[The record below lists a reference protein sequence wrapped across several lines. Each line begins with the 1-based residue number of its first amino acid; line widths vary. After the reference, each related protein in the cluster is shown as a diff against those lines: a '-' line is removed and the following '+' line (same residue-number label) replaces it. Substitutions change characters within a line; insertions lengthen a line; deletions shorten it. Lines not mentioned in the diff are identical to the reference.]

1 MSKKPT
7 KLKLPGLS
15 RINDDKRG
23 VSPVLAVAVL
33 CLFVLIAVAA
43 MSGQIMGIVNSIE
56 APPSA
61 DIDGNPGGE
70 ELRLTVQGVSNT
82 DDLIVRV
89 DGKDITYGSG
99 GALLNTTSGST
110 VILDWSGSDE
120 EGEVDVNDNDEVTVI
135 SGSSLIYSD
144 EAALDDPVK
153 VTPGSSLIT
162 VSAIDHPDNE
172 RIVYDY
178 PVPK

>member
-70 ELRLTVQGVSNT
+70 ELRLTVQGVSKA

-89 DGKDITYGSG
+89 DGEDIPG
-99 GALLNTTSGST
+99 GAHLNTTSGST
-110 VILDWSGSDE
+110 VILDWSDSPGTE
-120 EGEVDVNDNDEVTVI
+120 EVDVSSGLNP
-135 SGSSLIYSD
+135 GSSLTYSD
-144 EAALDDPVK
+144 EAASDEPVK

>member
-70 ELRLTVQGVSNT
+70 ELRLTVQGVSKA

-110 VILDWSGSDE
+110 VILDWSDSQGDE
-120 EGEVDVNDNDEVTVI
+120 EVDERRVGVEVTR
-135 SGSSLIYSD
+135 
-144 EAALDDPVK
+144 
-153 VTPGSSLIT
+153 GSSLIT

-178 PVPK
+178 PVPE

>member
-89 DGKDITYGSG
+89 DGKDITDGS

-110 VILDWSGSDE
+110 VILDWSGSE
-120 EGEVDVNDNDEVTVI
+120 RVEEVDERVNVKNEVN
-135 SGSSLIYSD
+135 S
-144 EAALDDPVK
+144 
-153 VTPGSSLIT
+153 GSSLIT
-162 VSAIDHPDNE
+162 VTAIDHPDNE
-172 RIVYDY
+172 RSVYEY
-178 PVPK
+178 PVPE

>member
-89 DGKDITYGSG
+89 DGKDITDGS

-110 VILDWSGSDE
+110 VILDWSDSPGTE
-120 EGEVDVNDNDEVTVI
+120 EVDVSDEVI
-135 SGSSLIYSD
+135 S
-144 EAALDDPVK
+144 
-153 VTPGSSLIT
+153 GSSLIT

>member
-70 ELRLTVQGVSNT
+70 ELRLTVQGVSKA

-89 DGKDITYGSG
+89 DGKDITDGSG

-110 VILDWSGSDE
+110 VILDWSDSPGTE
-120 EGEVDVNDNDEVTVI
+120 EVDVSSGLNP
-135 SGSSLIYSD
+135 GSSLTYSD
-144 EAALDDPVK
+144 EAASDEPVK

>member
-89 DGKDITYGSG
+89 DGKDITDDSG

-110 VILDWSGSDE
+110 VILDWSDSPGTE
-120 EGEVDVNDNDEVTVI
+120 EVDVNSYDEVTVT
-135 SGSSLIYSD
+135 
-144 EAALDDPVK
+144 A
-153 VTPGSSLIT
+153 GSSLIT

-172 RIVYDY
+172 RSVYDY
-178 PVPK
+178 PVPE

>member
-89 DGKDITYGSG
+89 DGKDITDGS

-110 VILDWSGSDE
+110 VILDWSGSPE
-120 EGEVDVNDNDEVTVI
+120 AGEVDERVGVEVTR
-135 SGSSLIYSD
+135 
-144 EAALDDPVK
+144 
-153 VTPGSSLIT
+153 GSSLIT

-172 RIVYDY
+172 RIVYEY
-178 PVPK
+178 PVPE

>member
-89 DGKDITYGSG
+89 DGKDITDGS

-110 VILDWSGSDE
+110 VILDWSGA
-120 EGEVDVNDNDEVTVI
+120 GKVIQAVNDEVN
-135 SGSSLIYSD
+135 D
-144 EAALDDPVK
+144 K
-153 VTPGSSLIT
+153 VTVKPGSSLIT

>member
-89 DGKDITYGSG
+89 DGKDITDGS

-110 VILDWSGSDE
+110 VILDWSGSE
-120 EGEVDVNDNDEVTVI
+120 RVEEVDERVNVKNEVNQ
-135 SGSSLIYSD
+135 
-144 EAALDDPVK
+144 
-153 VTPGSSLIT
+153 GSSLIT

>member
-89 DGKDITYGSG
+89 DGKDITDGS

-110 VILDWSGSDE
+110 VILDWSGSERVEKVDE
-120 EGEVDVNDNDEVTVI
+120 RVNVKNEVNT
-135 SGSSLIYSD
+135 
-144 EAALDDPVK
+144 
-153 VTPGSSLIT
+153 GSSLIT

>member
-89 DGKDITYGSG
+89 DGKDITDGS

-110 VILDWSGSDE
+110 VILDWSGSE
-120 EGEVDVNDNDEVTVI
+120 RVEEVDERVNVKNEVN
-135 SGSSLIYSD
+135 
-144 EAALDDPVK
+144 
-153 VTPGSSLIT
+153 PGSSLIT

-172 RIVYDY
+172 RSVYDY

>member
-70 ELRLTVQGVSNT
+70 EIRLTVQGVSNT

-110 VILDWSGSDE
+110 VILDWSGSERVEKVDE
-120 EGEVDVNDNDEVTVI
+120 RVNVKNEVNT
-135 SGSSLIYSD
+135 
-144 EAALDDPVK
+144 
-153 VTPGSSLIT
+153 GSSLIT
-162 VSAIDHPDNE
+162 VTAIDHPDNE
-172 RIVYDY
+172 RSVYEY
-178 PVPK
+178 PVPE

>member
-89 DGKDITYGSG
+89 DGKDITDDG

-110 VILDWSGSDE
+110 VILDWSDSPGTE
-120 EGEVDVNDNDEVTVI
+120 EVDVSDEVI
-135 SGSSLIYSD
+135 S
-144 EAALDDPVK
+144 
-153 VTPGSSLIT
+153 GSSLIT

>member
-110 VILDWSGSDE
+110 VILDWSDSPGTEEGKSQEVELNPSSSLTYSDE
-120 EGEVDVNDNDEVTVI
+120 EA
-135 SGSSLIYSD
+135 SD
-144 EAALDDPVK
+144 EPVK

>member
-89 DGKDITYGSG
+89 DGKDITDGSG

-110 VILDWSGSDE
+110 VILDWSSSPGA
-120 EGEVDVNDNDEVTVI
+120 GEVNV
-135 SGSSLIYSD
+135 SG
-144 EAALDDPVK
+144 E

-162 VSAIDHPDNE
+162 VSAIDQPDNE
-172 RIVYDY
+172 RSVYDY
-178 PVPK
+178 PVPE

>member
-43 MSGQIMGIVNSIE
+43 MSGQIMGVINSIE

-70 ELRLTVQGVSNT
+70 EIRLTVRGVSNT

-89 DGKDITYGSG
+89 DGKDIPG
-99 GALLNTTSGST
+99 GAHLNTTSGST
-110 VILDWSGSDE
+110 VILDWSDSPE
-120 EGEVDVNDNDEVTVI
+120 TGEVDVNDTVT
-135 SGSSLIYSD
+135 
-144 EAALDDPVK
+144 

-162 VSAIDHPDNE
+162 VSAIDQPDNE

-178 PVPK
+178 PVPE

>member
-89 DGKDITYGSG
+89 DGKDITDGS

-110 VILDWSGSDE
+110 VILDWSGSE
-120 EGEVDVNDNDEVTVI
+120 RVEEVDERVNVKNEVNQ
-135 SGSSLIYSD
+135 
-144 EAALDDPVK
+144 
-153 VTPGSSLIT
+153 GSSLIT

-178 PVPK
+178 PVPE

>member
-110 VILDWSGSDE
+110 VILDWSGSPE
-120 EGEVDVNDNDEVTVI
+120 AGEVDLEDH
-135 SGSSLIYSD
+135 
-144 EAALDDPVK
+144 PVK
-153 VTPGSSLIT
+153 VNPGSSLIT
-162 VSAIDHPDNE
+162 VTAIDHPDNE
-172 RIVYDY
+172 RSVYEY
-178 PVPK
+178 PVPE

>member
-70 ELRLTVQGVSNT
+70 ELRLTVQGVSKA

-89 DGKDITYGSG
+89 DGKNITDGS

-110 VILDWSGSDE
+110 VILDWSNSQGAE
-120 EGEVDVNDNDEVTVI
+120 EAKSVEVNP
-135 SGSSLIYSD
+135 GSSLTYGNSD
-144 EAALDDPVK
+144 KAVK

-178 PVPK
+178 PVPE

>member
-70 ELRLTVQGVSNT
+70 EIRLTVRGVSNT

-89 DGKDITYGSG
+89 DGKDITDGSG

-110 VILDWSGSDE
+110 VILDWSDSPGTE
-120 EGEVDVNDNDEVTVI
+120 EGKSQEVKLNP
-135 SGSSLIYSD
+135 GSSLTYFLESD
-144 EAALDDPVK
+144 EAALDEPVK

-178 PVPK
+178 PVPE